1 MTRTSPAL
9 IAAVLMLSAAA
20 LAWDLAS
27 GRPTACPQPQPTH
40 GDPVGPFHSE
50 TDAISNALEG

>member
-27 GRPTACPQPQPTH
+27 SRPTACPQPHPTH
-40 GDPVGPFHSE
+40 ALKVGS
-50 TDAISNALEG
+50 

>member
-1 MTRTSPAL
+1 MKRTSPAL

-27 GRPTACPQPQPTH
+27 SRPTACPQPQPPH
-40 GDPVGPFHSE
+40 AANPLP
-50 TDAISNALEG
+50 